1 MPDATYGAPALSFFS
16 DFDLKHAVFA
26 VFWKTAVYRRN
37 IFNTV
42 TVTAYRYNL
51 KSIPLPLPLTA
62 TSKNPYR
69 KTAPPKI
76 PIPLPLPLPRKR
88 FYRQRFFGKTAAVPT
103 PGLNRCAPAV
113 SVKTSAC
120 CSAILNLKN
129 K

>member
-1 MPDATYGAPALSFFS
+1 MPDATYYGVPALSFFS
-16 DFDLKHAVFA
+16 SDFDLKHTVFA

-69 KTAPPKI
+69 QTSPPKI
-76 PIPLPLPLPRKR
+76 PIPLPLPLSQSG
-88 FYRQRFFGKTAAVPT
+88 FTAS
-103 PGLNRCAPAV
+103 GF
-113 SVKTSAC
+113 SVKPPPCRPLS
-120 CSAILNLKN
+120 
-129 K
+129 

>member
-1 MPDATYGAPALSFFS
+1 MSDATYGAPALSFFS
-16 DFDLKHAVFA
+16 DFDLKQAVFA

-37 IFNTV
+37 IFN

-76 PIPLPLPLPRKR
+76 PIPLPLPQKR

-103 PGLNRCAPAV
+103 PGSNR
-113 SVKTSAC
+113 
-120 CSAILNLKN
+120 
-129 K
+129 